1 MTEREKEIE
10 AYLVS
15 SIRKAGGL
23 AWKFTS
29 PGTRGVPDRWC
40 VLNGQQFFVEVKR
53 PDARKRKNEKLQEHR
68 ARQLTEQGCAVYR
81 IGTKKAVDLLIKW
94 LQIGHL
100 PKPERLN
107 TI

>member
-1 MTEREKEIE
+1 MTESEKEIE

-29 PGTRGVPDRWC
+29 PGTKGVPDRWC
-40 VLNGQQFFVEVKR
+40 VLNGQQFFVDLKSPVK
-53 PDARKRKNEKLQEHR
+53 KRKVEKLQDYRVE
-68 ARQLTEQGCAVYR
+68 QLTEQGCRVYR
-81 IGTKKAVDLLIKW
+81 LKTKKAVDLLIKW
-94 LQIGHL
+94 LQIGNL

-107 TI
+107 GI